1 MPIPPNDV
9 PLIQTRISP
18 RLKEVLEY
26 GYDLKLNDYQL
37 YDEAFRPILNQRIV
51 DHFYLREIGA
61 STIEQF
67 IFYLNRTM
75 REVIPVYDP
84 VFKRLADPELDPFNN
99 QDTTSEWKQTG
110 QNTTKDS
117 SSATNESKTFNS
129 NAPQIN
135 MSGKNMEDYWN
146 TGVFAD
152 SEGSTTTDG
161 ASTSLADYIGRTHG
175 LTGASQGQA
184 LREWLD
190 LYVNPLL
197 SLFDDLEP
205 CFSQLYTTGFNG
217 L

>member
-1 MPIPPNDV
+1 MLIPPNDV
-9 PLIQTRISP
+9 PIIQTRISP

-26 GYDLKLNDYQL
+26 GYDLKLDDYQI
-37 YDEAFRPILNQRIV
+37 YSEEFRPILNQRIV

-75 REVIPVYDP
+75 REVMPVYDP
-84 VFKRLADPELDPFNN
+84 VFQRLAQPDIDLFQNS
-99 QDTTSEWKQTG
+99 DTTSEWQQTG
-110 QNTTKDS
+110 RNTSKDS
-117 SSATNESKTFNS
+117 STATNESKTFNS

-146 TGVFAD
+146 TGVFSSGD
-152 SEGSTTTDG
+152 GSTTTDG
-161 ASTSLADYIGRTHG
+161 ASTSLADYVGRTHG
-175 LTGASQGQA
+175 LAGASQGQA

-190 LYVNPLL
+190 LYVNPLM
-197 SLFDDLEP
+197 SLYDDLEP
-205 CFSQLYTTGFNG
+205 CFSQLYSTSYNG

>member
-1 MPIPPNDV
+1 MLIPPNDV
-9 PLIQTRISP
+9 PIIQTRISP

-26 GYDLKLNDYQL
+26 GYDLKLDDYQI
-37 YDEAFRPILNQRIV
+37 YSEDFRPILNQRIV

-75 REVIPVYDP
+75 REVMPVYDP
-84 VFKRLADPELDPFNN
+84 VFRKLATPDLDLFQNS
-99 QDTTSEWKQTG
+99 DTTSEWQQTG
-110 QNTTKDS
+110 KNTSKDS
-117 SSATNESKTFNS
+117 STATNESKTFNS

-146 TGVFAD
+146 TGVFSSGD
-152 SEGSTTTDG
+152 GSTTTDG
-161 ASTSLADYIGRTHG
+161 ASTSLADYVGRTHG
-175 LTGASQGQA
+175 LTGVSQGQA

-190 LYVNPLL
+190 LYVNPLM
-197 SLFDDLEP
+197 SLYDDLEP
-205 CFSQLYTTGFNG
+205 CFSQLYSTAYNG

>member
-1 MPIPPNDV
+1 MLIPPNDV
-9 PLIQTRISP
+9 PIIQTRISP

-26 GYDLKLNDYQL
+26 GYDLKLDDYQI
-37 YDEAFRPILNQRIV
+37 YSEDFRPILNQRIV

-75 REVIPVYDP
+75 REVMPVYDP
-84 VFKRLADPELDPFNN
+84 VFRRLATPDLDLFRNS
-99 QDTTSEWKQTG
+99 DTTSEWRQTG
-110 QNTTKDS
+110 RNTSKDS
-117 SSATNESKTFNS
+117 STATNESKTFNS

-146 TGVFAD
+146 TGVFSSGD
-152 SEGSTTTDG
+152 GSTTTDG
-161 ASTSLADYIGRTHG
+161 ASTSLADYVGRTHG
-175 LTGASQGQA
+175 LVGVSQGQA

-190 LYVNPLL
+190 LYVNPLT
-197 SLFDDLEP
+197 SLYDDLEP
-205 CFSQLYTTGFNG
+205 CFSQLYSTSYNG

>member
-1 MPIPPNDV
+1 MLIPPNDV
-9 PLIQTRISP
+9 PIIQTRISP

-26 GYDLKLNDYQL
+26 GYDLKLDDYQI
-37 YDEAFRPILNQRIV
+37 YSEDFRPILNQRIV

-75 REVIPVYDP
+75 REVMPVYDP
-84 VFKRLADPELDPFNN
+84 VFRRLAQPDLDVFQNS
-99 QDTTSEWKQTG
+99 DTTSEWQQTG
-110 QNTTKDS
+110 KNTSKDS
-117 SSATNESKTFNS
+117 STATNESKTFNS

-146 TGVFAD
+146 TGVFSSGD
-152 SEGSTTTDG
+152 GSTTTDG
-161 ASTSLADYIGRTHG
+161 ASTSLADYVGRTHG
-175 LTGASQGQA
+175 LTGVSQGQA

-190 LYVNPLL
+190 LYVNPLM
-197 SLFDDLEP
+197 SLYDDLEP
-205 CFSQLYTTGFNG
+205 CFSQLYSTSYNG

>member
-1 MPIPPNDV
+1 MLIPPNDV

-26 GYDLKLNDYQL
+26 GYDLKLNDYEI

-75 REVIPVYDP
+75 REVMPVYNP

-110 QNTTKDS
+110 QNTSKDS
-117 SSATNESKTFNS
+117 SSGLNERLN
-129 NAPQIN
+129 
-135 MSGKNMEDYWN
+135 
-146 TGVFAD
+146 
-152 SEGSTTTDG
+152 
-161 ASTSLADYIGRTHG
+161 R
-175 LTGASQGQA
+175 
-184 LREWLD
+184 RESMKRMPILVMGWWRRGHR
-190 LYVNPLL
+190 
-197 SLFDDLEP
+197 LFRRR
-205 CFSQLYTTGFNG
+205 
-217 L
+217 

>member
-1 MPIPPNDV
+1 MLIPPNDV
-9 PLIQTRISP
+9 PIIQTRISP

-26 GYDLKLNDYQL
+26 GYDLKLDDYQI
-37 YDEAFRPILNQRIV
+37 YSEEFRPILNQRIV

-75 REVIPVYDP
+75 REVMPVHDP
-84 VFKRLADPELDPFNN
+84 VFQRLAQSDIDLFQNS
-99 QDTTSEWKQTG
+99 DTTSEWRQTG
-110 QNTTKDS
+110 KNTSKDS
-117 SSATNESKTFNS
+117 STATNESKTFNS

-146 TGVFAD
+146 TGVFSSGDGA
-152 SEGSTTTDG
+152 TTTDG
-161 ASTSLADYIGRTHG
+161 ASTSLADYVGSTHG
-175 LTGASQGQA
+175 LAGVSQGQA

-190 LYVNPLL
+190 LYVNPLM
-197 SLFDDLEP
+197 SLYDDLEP
-205 CFSQLYTTGFNG
+205 CFSQLYSTSYNG